1 MAKYQKSFGSFLQK
15 RTFLLALLFALASP
29 AQAQLATAS
38 HPAPALSPAEARQM
52 LTLLNDPQK
61 RAAFAATL
69 ETFTKATAAAEPKKP
84 DSPVPL
90 APNSIGAQVI
100 AESSGWM
107 AGLTHQF
114 ASFGRV
120 LGDLPTVWSFTLHTV
135 NDPVLRNRALDAA
148 WRLAAVL
155 FAAVIAEWGTM
166 LLLRRPMRS
175 IAAHV
180 PVADEAEKEASAV
193 DGLIDSAD
201 LDRQGDTDSLPPD
214 LVEKQKITA
223 GEPELGAP
231 ASETPDAHTSETP
244 DARASETPDARAS
257 ETPDAVMEHALRR
270 RRFASTVRALKRLP
284 FVLMVFLLDLI
295 PLGVFLGV
303 GYAGALLG
311 TPHIQAILQAAIL
324 AYAVCRLATCVTR
337 MFASPDYPALRLL
350 HVSDQGA
357 AYTLV
362 WVRRIFAVG
371 AFGFAAS
378 QIGLLFGLPPAATDA
393 FNKAVF
399 LLVHLF
405 LIIIV
410 LQCRRQVAAM
420 IRSRRDPPGLSGT
433 IRNRVAAIWHLV
445 AIFYIAALWLVWAA
459 EIRHG
464 YLRIWHIFLVTVGVI
479 IVVRLFSI
487 VVLGALDRA
496 FRVSPDMK
504 NRYPGLES
512 RANRYFPLLRGTVSG
527 FLTLLGVLALL
538 EAWGINT
545 LAWFRANALGGR
557 LMSAAIT
564 IMIAGALALAIW
576 ELVNASMDRH
586 LSRLTREAQMVKS
599 ARLRTLQPMLRTVLL
614 GTLIG
619 IFGLTALSEIGVD
632 IAPLLAG
639 AGILGVA
646 IGFGSQKLVQD
657 FITGIFLLLE
667 NAMQVGDWV
676 TVAGLSGSVEN
687 LSIRTMR
694 LRAGDGSVHIIPFS
708 SVSTVTNVNRGI
720 GNAAVSVNIPIEE
733 DSDHVCEILG
743 EIATQMRA
751 EHRFAEMMR
760 SDLQLWGVDKVDAG
774 VVTIAGQIV
783 CTDSGRWAVQREFN
797 RRMMIRF
804 KETGIHIATPVTTVY
819 NHVAREAPKRVQQ
832 IASAPPPNQMTESPP
847 PAALGN
853 TS

>member
-1 MAKYQKSFGSFLQK
+1 MSCFRHKASLQLVHLV
-15 RTFLLALLFALASP
+15 RLIQICIVAACLAGAATGAAAQLPLPAAISHPAASP
-29 AQAQLATAS
+29 AA
-38 HPAPALSPAEARQM
+38 PPPALTPAEARQM

-100 AESSGWM
+100 SESSGWLT
-107 AGLTHQF
+107 GLSHQF
-114 ASFGRV
+114 ASFGRI
-120 LGDLPTVWSFTLHTV
+120 LGDLPTVWSFTLRTIS
-135 NDPVLRNRALDAA
+135 DPSLRATALDAA

-155 FAAVIAEWGTM
+155 TASLLAELGTY

-175 IAAHV
+175 IAAHAPGAEDPADV
-180 PVADEAEKEASAV
+180 DPVAQADAIMLQREDLEIEAGTGV
-193 DGLIDSAD
+193 DAPAMNPLPSPDADPD
-201 LDRQGDTDSLPPD
+201 LDG
-214 LVEKQKITA
+214 
-223 GEPELGAP
+223 
-231 ASETPDAHTSETP
+231 ETPAEADEQTV
-244 DARASETPDARAS
+244 
-257 ETPDAVMEHALRR
+257 AVEHAIRR
-270 RRFASTVRALKRLP
+270 RRFARTVKALKRLP
-284 FVLMVFLLDLI
+284 FVLMVFVLDLI
-295 PLGVFLGV
+295 PLGIFVGV
-303 GYAGALLG
+303 GYAGTLLG
-311 TPHIQAILQAAIL
+311 SPHIKDILQAAIL
-324 AYAVCRLATCVTR
+324 AYAACRLATCVTR
-337 MFASPDYPALRLL
+337 MFVSPAYPALRLV
-350 HVSDQGA
+350 HISDQGA

-378 QIGLLFGLPPAATDA
+378 QIGLLFGLPQGATDA
-393 FNKAVF
+393 FMKAVF

-410 LQCRRQVAAM
+410 LQCRRPIAGM
-420 IRSRRDPPGLSGT
+420 IRSHRDKPGLSGT
-433 IRNRVAAIWHLV
+433 VRNRIAAIWHLV

>member
-1 MAKYQKSFGSFLQK
+1 MTLPGM
-15 RTFLLALLFALASP
+15 P
-29 AQAQLATAS
+29 AAHSAAPS
-38 HPAPALSPAEARQM
+38 AAAAPPALTPQEAKQM
-52 LTLLNDPQK
+52 LSLLNDPQK

-69 ETFTKATAAAEPKKP
+69 ETFSKATAAAEPKKP
-84 DSPVPL
+84 ATTSPVPL
-90 APNSIGAQVI
+90 APDSVGAQVI
-100 AESSGWM
+100 SESSSWL
-107 AGLTHQF
+107 AGLSHQF

-120 LGDLPTVWSFTLHTV
+120 LGDLPTVWAFTLRTV
-135 NDPVLRNRALDAA
+135 QDPTLRASALDAA

-155 FAAVIAEWGTM
+155 AAAILAEWSTYR
-166 LLLRRPMRS
+166 LLRRPMRS
-175 IAAHV
+175 IAEHAPGTDDHT
-180 PVADEAEKEASAV
+180 EKEVEATVAPDALQREGLDMEADSGSPPPASLSNLH
-193 DGLIDSAD
+193 GPEI
-201 LDRQGDTDSLPPD
+201 GPD
-214 LVEKQKITA
+214 LAGDALSDAETA
-223 GEPELGAP
+223 GNV
-231 ASETPDAHTSETP
+231 ETPQDI
-244 DARASETPDARAS
+244 
-257 ETPDAVMEHALRR
+257 AVEHALRR
-270 RRFASTVRALKRLP
+270 RRFARTVRALKRLP
-284 FVLMVFLLDLI
+284 FVLMMFLLDLV

-303 GYAGALLG
+303 GYAGTLLG
-311 TPHIQAILQAAIL
+311 TTHIKDILQAAIL
-324 AYAVCRLATCVTR
+324 AYAVCRLATCITR
-337 MFASPDYPALRLL
+337 MFVSPAYPQLRLL

-357 AYTLV
+357 AYALV

-378 QIGLLFGLPPAATDA
+378 QIGLLFGLPQGATDA
-393 FNKAVF
+393 FMKAVF

-410 LQCRRQVAAM
+410 LQCRRPVAEM
-420 IRSRRDPPGLSGT
+420 IRSHREKPDIPGR
-433 IRNRVAAIWHLV
+433 IRNRIAAIWHLV

-464 YLRIWHIFLVTVGVI
+464 YLRIWHLFAITVGVL

-496 FRVSPDMK
+496 FRVSPDLK
-504 NRYPGLES
+504 TRYPGLEG
-512 RANRYFPLLRGTVSG
+512 RANRYYPLLRGTVST
-527 FLTLLGVLALL
+527 FLVVLGILALF
-538 EAWGINT
+538 EAWGIDT

-557 LMSAAIT
+557 LASATLT
-564 IMIAGALALAIW
+564 ILVAGALGLAIW
-576 ELVNASMDRH
+576 EGVNASMDRH
-586 LSRLTREAQMVKS
+586 LARLTRDAQMVKS

-614 GTLIG
+614 FTLLA

-733 DSDHVCEILG
+733 DSDHVCEVLG
-743 EIATQMRA
+743 EIASKMRS
-751 EHRFAEMMR
+751 ERRFSDMMR

-804 KETGIHIATPVTTVY
+804 KELDIRIATPVTTVL
-819 NHVAREAPKRVQQ
+819 NHVLREAPIPVQQ
-832 IASAPPPNQMTESPP
+832 IAESPPPNQMTESPP
-847 PAALGN
+847 PSALGN

>member
-1 MAKYQKSFGSFLQK
+1 VNRSHPAL
-15 RTFLLALLFALASP
+15 RRRALPRAALICTFALLLACSATGAAAQLALPAAVSHPAASP
-29 AQAQLATAS
+29 ATV
-38 HPAPALSPAEARQM
+38 APPLTPAEARRM

-84 DSPVPL
+84 DTAMPL

-100 AESSGWM
+100 SESSGWLT
-107 AGLTHQF
+107 GLSHQF

-120 LGDLPTVWSFTLHTV
+120 LGDLPTVWSFTLRTAS
-135 NDPVLRNRALDAA
+135 DPGLRAVALDAA

-155 FAAVIAEWGTM
+155 TAALLAELGVY
-166 LLLRRPMRS
+166 LALRRPMRS

-180 PVADEAEKEASAV
+180 PDLDDPAEKTAIAEA
-193 DGLIDSAD
+193 DDLTLQREG
-201 LDRQGDTDSLPPD
+201 LDREADTGVAPSTANQLLNPDTDPD
-214 LVEKQKITA
+214 LAGVAPPETA
-223 GEPELGAP
+223 E
-231 ASETPDAHTSETP
+231 SV
-244 DARASETPDARAS
+244 
-257 ETPDAVMEHALRR
+257 AVEHALRR
-270 RRFASTVRALKRLP
+270 RRFTRTVKALKRLP
-284 FVLMVFLLDLI
+284 FVLLVFLLDLI

-303 GYAGALLG
+303 GYAGTLLG
-311 TPHIQAILQAAIL
+311 TPHIKEILQAAIL

-337 MFASPDYPALRLL
+337 MFVSPAYPALRLV

-357 AYTLV
+357 AYALI

-371 AFGFAAS
+371 AFGFATS
-378 QIGLLFGLPPAATDA
+378 QIGLLFGLPQGATDA
-393 FNKAVF
+393 FMKAVF

-405 LIIIV
+405 LIIIT
-410 LQCRRQVAAM
+410 LQCRRPVAAM
-420 IRSRRDPPGLSGT
+420 IRSHRDPPGLSGT
-433 IRNRVAAIWHLV
+433 IRNRIAAIWHFV

-459 EIRHG
+459 EIRNG

-527 FLTLLGVLALL
+527 FLTLVGLLALL

-545 LAWFRANALGGR
+545 LSWFRANALGGR

-586 LSRLTREAQMVKS
+586 LSRLTREAQLVKS

-720 GNAAVSVNIPIEE
+720 GNAAVTVNIPIEE

-743 EIATQMRA
+743 DIATRMRA
-751 EHRFAEMMR
+751 EHRFADMMR

-804 KETGIHIATPVTTVY
+804 KESGIRIATPVTTVY
-819 NHVAREAPKRVQQ
+819 NHVAREAPKRAQQ
-832 IASAPPPNQMTESPP
+832 IASAPPANQMTESPP

-853 TS
+853 TT

>member
-1 MAKYQKSFGSFLQK
+1 VHLPVVVAVAILACMPGFARAQMALPG
-15 RTFLLALLFALASP
+15 LAA
-29 AQAQLATAS
+29 
-38 HPAPALSPAEARQM
+38 HPAPSASAGQPPALSPAEAQQM

-84 DSPVPL
+84 DGPVPL

-100 AESSGWM
+100 TEGSGWL
-107 AGLTHQF
+107 AGLSHQF
-114 ASFGRV
+114 ASFGKI
-120 LGDLPTVWSFTLHTV
+120 LGDLPTVWAFTLRTTT
-135 NDPVLRNRALDAA
+135 DPALRGAALDAA

-155 FAAVIAEWGTM
+155 GAALLAELGAY
-166 LLLRRPMRS
+166 LLLRRPVRG
-175 IAAHV
+175 IASRA
-180 PVADEAEKEASAV
+180 PGGPEPGAEDPAEEVA
-193 DGLIDSAD
+193 
-201 LDRQGDTDSLPPD
+201 
-214 LVEKQKITA
+214 
-223 GEPELGAP
+223 
-231 ASETPDAHTSETP
+231 TPDA
-244 DARASETPDARAS
+244 DDVARARAGLEMQAEIGGGALAMASMPGPD
-257 ETPDAVMEHALRR
+257 TDPDLAGAPPEALVQTVAVEHAIRR
-270 RRFASTVRALKRLP
+270 RRFARTIKALKRLP
-284 FVLMVFLLDLI
+284 FVVMVFLLDLV
-295 PLGVFLGV
+295 PLAVFLGV
-303 GYAGALLG
+303 GYAGTLLG
-311 TPHIQAILQAAIL
+311 TPHIKDILQAAIL
-324 AYAVCRLATCVTR
+324 AYAVCRLATCIIR
-337 MFASPDYPALRLL
+337 MFVSPAYPRLRLV
-350 HVSDQGA
+350 HISDQGA

-371 AFGFAAS
+371 AFGYAAS
-378 QIGLLFGLPPAATDA
+378 QIGLLFGLPQGATDA
-393 FNKAVF
+393 FMKAVF

-410 LQCRRQVAAM
+410 LQCRRPAAEM
-420 IRSRRDPPGLSGT
+420 IRSHRNPPGLSGAV
-433 IRNRVAAIWHLV
+433 RNRIAAIWHLV

-464 YLRIWHIFLVTVGVI
+464 YLRIWHLFLVTIGVI
-479 IVVRLFSI
+479 IVVRLFAI

-504 NRYPGLES
+504 HRYPGLEG
-512 RANRYFPLLRGTVSG
+512 RANRYYPLLRGTVSF
-527 FLTLLGVLALL
+527 FLVLTCLLALL
-538 EAWGINT
+538 EAWGVNT
-545 LAWFRANALGGR
+545 FAWFRANALGGR

-564 IMIAGALALAIW
+564 IMIAGAIALAIW
-576 ELVNASMDRH
+576 EAVNASMDRH
-586 LSRLTREAQMVKS
+586 LAHLTREAQLVKS

-619 IFGLTALSEIGVD
+619 IFGLTALSEVGVD

-720 GNAAVSVNIPIEE
+720 GNAAVTVNIPIDE
-733 DSDHVCEILG
+733 DSDHVCEMLG
-743 EIATQMRA
+743 TIATEMRG

-774 VVTIAGQIV
+774 VVTIAGQIE

-804 KETGIHIATPVTTVY
+804 KENGIHIATPVTTVY
-819 NHVAREAPKRVQQ
+819 NHVAREAPKRVQR
-832 IASAPPPNQMTESPP
+832 IASAPPANQMTESPP